1 MACEDAKESL
11 LSELRDHYRVN
22 GNKDIRRRNI
32 CSGTASPAE
41 TNTLEQNGVK
51 CPLAPECIFEKP
63 RFNFKYVV
71 MLLAVYL
78 GGGTLCFFFI
88 RHQIKGK
95 RTNGILDAI
104 YFSVVTMTTVG
115 YGDLVPDS
123 ILAKLFACIYVFTG
137 MALVGIVLSEAAD
150 YIVQKQQILVVRAI
164 YMGERP
170 DPNEILKE
178 VETHKVKYKLIMV
191 GGLLLV
197 LIMVGTLFLFIVEEL
212 NLMDAFYCVC
222 STITTL
228 GYGDESFS
236 TRGGRVFAIFWIL
249 SSTICLAQF
258 FLYVAEL
265 YTGERQRAML
275 KQVLSRELT
284 FSDLE
289 AADLDG
295 DKVVRAAEFV
305 IYKLKE
311 MGKIDQEDVSIVMES
326 FKRYDA
332 DQSGTLTES
341 DLMKSQPS
349 QSQI

>member
-1 MACEDAKESL
+1 MDCEDAKESL

-22 GNKDIRRRNI
+22 GNKDIRRRNMCI
-32 CSGTASPAE
+32 GTASPAE
-41 TNTLEQNGVK
+41 TNTLEQNGIK

-63 RFNFKYVV
+63 RFNFKYVL
-71 MLLAVYL
+71 MLLAAYL

-123 ILAKLFACIYVFTG
+123 ILAKLFACICVFTG
-137 MALVGIVLSEAAD
+137 MALAGLVLSEAVD
-150 YIVQKQQILVVRAI
+150 YVVQKQQILIVRAI
-164 YMGERP
+164 YMGEKLG
-170 DPNEILKE
+170 PNEILKE

-191 GGLLLV
+191 AGLLLV
-197 LIMVGTLFLFIVEEL
+197 LIVVGTVFLFVVEEL

-258 FLYVAEL
+258 LLYLAEL
-265 YTGERQRAML
+265 YTGERQRALM
-275 KQVLSRELT
+275 KRVLSRELT
-284 FSDLE
+284 LSDLE

-295 DKVVRAAEFV
+295 DKVVR
-305 IYKLKE
+305 
-311 MGKIDQEDVSIVMES
+311 
-326 FKRYDA
+326 
-332 DQSGTLTES
+332 
-341 DLMKSQPS
+341 
-349 QSQI
+349 